1 MSIKTGVFVCDCGTN
16 IAGTVNVP
24 EVAEYARKLD
34 SVVFVNEGKWICS
47 VDYLSKI
54 KQFITEHKLDRVVVA
69 CCTPRTHEP
78 TFKSALKEAGLNPHL
93 LEFVSIR
100 EQCSWVHKADIAVA
114 TQKAKDLVRMG
125 VSKSILLE
133 PAEGIRIPV
142 GKECLIIGGGIAG
155 MTASLA
161 VAEQGFKVILVEKS
175 ANLGGILG
183 KLDMVAPANV
193 PAEKIIAA
201 KMEQIERH
209 PNIRCCTD
217 TVVEQIRG
225 YIGNYNVKLTQKGA
239 AEDIKVSTIIV
250 ATGMREIEPSGLFGY
265 GKYPGIITQLQL
277 EERLKNKQLGP
288 VKTVAMINCVNSKN
302 DERGC
307 CSVGCLISVKN
318 AMAIKELDKD
328 VRVYI
333 INRDLSLLCAEPDY
347 LKSAVAQYD
356 IKLLRYSEDKPP
368 DVFKSEQGGKVVK
381 TYDILLGRDI
391 EIAADLIVLT
401 AAFQGDETAGR
412 MKELLKVSAN
422 RDNFF
427 QEAHIKLR
435 PLDFSTDGI
444 YLCGCARSP
453 KRLKDTVEEA
463 LGAALRAGIPMKRG
477 YIESEG
483 IVADINL
490 EICSECGLCHKNCPF
505 GAIELAGKQP
515 FVIKAICK
523 GCGICAANCPKEA
536 INIIHFTNE
545 QILAQVEAA
554 LSERPQEQIIAF
566 CCHWC
571 AMGAVD
577 IAGVSRLQYPANIRI
592 IRVMCAG
599 RISESF
605 VNKAFQLGAAGVLV
619 AGCEFPTCH
628 YITGNYKCKEK
639 MERLKKK
646 LAGKNIEDKRLRTAW
661 LSAADGPKFAKTVRE
676 MVKDLG
682 L

>member
-1 MSIKTGVFVCDCGTN
+1 MSIKVGVFVCDCGTN
-16 IAGTVNVP
+16 IAGVVDVP
-24 EVAEYARKLD
+24 EVAEYARKLN
-34 SVVFVNEGKWICS
+34 SVVFVDEGKWICS
-47 VDYLSKI
+47 VDYLSRI

-100 EQCSWVHKADIAVA
+100 EQCSWVHKNDAASA
-114 TQKAKDLVRMG
+114 TSKAKDLVRMG

-133 PAEGIRIPV
+133 PAEEIRIPV

-161 VAEQGFKVILVEKS
+161 IAGQGFNAVLVEKS
-175 ANLGGILG
+175 ARLGGILN
-183 KLDMVAPANV
+183 KLAAIAPENV
-193 PAEKIIAA
+193 PAENIISI
-201 KMEQIERH
+201 KKEQIEKC
-209 PNIRCCTD
+209 PGIQCCTD
-217 TVVEQIRG
+217 TAVEQVKG
-225 YIGNYNVKLTQKGA
+225 YIGNYTVTLSHNGA
-239 AEDIKVSTIIV
+239 VRDVKVSTIIV
-250 ATGMREIEPSGLFGY
+250 ATGMREIEPVGLFAY
-265 GKYPGIITQLQL
+265 GKFPGIITQMQF
-277 EERLKNKQLGP
+277 EERLKARSLGAA
-288 VKTVAMINCVNSKN
+288 KTIAIINCVNSKN
-302 DERGC
+302 DARGC
-307 CSVGCLISVKN
+307 CSVGCLASVKN
-318 AMAIKELDKD
+318 ALAVKELDRNAK
-328 VRVYI
+328 VYI
-333 INRDLSLLCAEPDY
+333 FYRDMSLLCAEPDY
-347 LKSAVAQYD
+347 LKKITEGHD
-356 IKLLRYSEDKPP
+356 IKLLRYADDKPP
-368 DVFKSEQGGKVVK
+368 DVFESAQGGMAVRMH
-381 TYDILLGRDI
+381 DILLGRDI
-391 EIAADLIVLT
+391 EIPADLVVLT
-401 AAFQGDETAGR
+401 SAFQGDETVGR
-412 MKELLKVSAN
+412 TKDLLKVSAN
-422 RDNFF
+422 KDDFF

-477 YIESEG
+477 YIESGG

-515 FVIKAICK
+515 SVIKAICK

-536 INIIHFTNE
+536 INIVHFTNE

-554 LSERPQEQIIAF
+554 LSEKPEKQIIAF

-577 IAGVSRLQYPANIRI
+577 IAGVSRLQYPPNIRI

-599 RISESF
+599 RISASF

-639 MERLKKK
+639 MERLRKQLPGKK
-646 LAGKNIEDKRLRTAW
+646 IDDKRLRTAW
-661 LSAADGPKFAKTVRE
+661 LSAVDGPKFAKTVRE
-676 MVKDLG
+676 MVKELG